1 MVRGPALFP
10 NLSWQSHQ
18 FHHEIMISTII
29 MAINIMFLICITT
42 IDLIVIM
49 TNLSFALP
57 PRLSPMSPKACPRFT
72 PFASSLSNKIA
83 VDILHNPHTNTL
95 RRQCQ
100 MTPCIKWQDSWLL
113 YHNFL
118 RGSFFIELIAEMAM

>member
-1 MVRGPALFP
+1 MVRGPPLFP
-10 NLSWQSHQ
+10 NLSCQSHQ

-29 MAINIMFLICITT
+29 MAINIMFLIVIMT

-49 TNLSFALP
+49 TNLSLALP

-72 PFASSLSNKIA
+72 PFASSLSNTIA
-83 VDILHNPHTNTL
+83 VNILHNLHTNTP

-100 MTPCIKWQDSWLL
+100 MTPCIKWQNSWLL
-113 YHNFL
+113 YHNFV
-118 RGSFFIELIAEMAM
+118 RGAFFIELIDEMAM